1 MLDVMAITKSA
12 ISVSQAA
19 LRLSSGHPRYSRRQL
34 LANAAMA
41 ASRVATSL
49 RQPRQGMFQ
58 RRKDTDRHPLRFC
71 VRALLFGCY
80 LDPRAALLTQHADK
94 IVDFD
99 VGKFHSANSRRIY
112 SLRQLFANAAIAAS
126 RVAS

>member
-49 RQPRQGMFQ
+49 RQPRQGMLQ

-80 LDPRAALLTQHADK
+80 LAPGPRA
-94 IVDFD
+94 F
-99 VGKFHSANSRRIY
+99 SRNHTNAI
-112 SLRQLFANAAIAAS
+112 ANAIALSARDLQPS
-126 RVAS
+126 QLCG